1 MKMRFSL
8 AAAALSLTFSMLV
21 APMAQAQRLAIPGFD
36 VPVCE
41 GSISTFVLDA
51 VPGDG
56 FYWVDIFD
64 KTDEAL
70 AFRETFLKT
79 LRADGRKTNEDGGL
93 VFNFESQSA
102 FLGLSSRGGIDKA
115 QGSGARDRR
124 SSSDIG
130 LSELRDTIR
139 EGNPSRRNRTSLGQT
154 IDAKA
159 ELRDSKTGRVMWLAT
174 LSCQSLTGD
183 RKLLMQFISKVIVDS
198 LAREGG
204 KTTF

>member
-1 MKMRFSL
+1 MRFL
-8 AAAALSLTFSMLV
+8 FVIAALSLTFVMFA
-21 APMAQAQRLAIPGFD
+21 APLAQAQRQAVPGFD
-36 VPVCE
+36 VPVCA
-41 GSISTFVLDA
+41 GSISTFVLDDA
-51 VPGDG
+51 PADG

-79 LRADGRKTNEDGGL
+79 LRDDGRKTNEDGGL

-139 EGNPSRRNRTSLGQT
+139 EGGSGRNNRSSLGQT

-159 ELRDSKTGRVMWLAT
+159 ELRDSKTGRVIWLAT
-174 LSCQSLTGD
+174 LTCEPLTGD
-183 RKLLMQFISKVIVDS
+183 RKLLMRFISKVVVDS

-204 KTTF
+204 KSPF